1 MTKAKEPVNI
11 EQLLRVIP
19 PKEIVKYGYD
29 AELEDWLHDNGENLD
44 DATAKQIMK
53 ALRMIA

>member
-1 MTKAKEPVNI
+1 MKAKEPVNI

-29 AELEDWLHDNGENLD
+29 TELEDWLHDNGENLD
-44 DATAKQIMK
+44 DATTKQIMK

>member
-1 MTKAKEPVNI
+1 MKAKEPVNI

-29 AELEDWLHDNGENLD
+29 VELEDWLHDNGENLD
-44 DATAKQIMK
+44 DATTKQIMK

>member
-1 MTKAKEPVNI
+1 MKVKEPVNI
-11 EQLLRVIP
+11 EQLLRVITP
-19 PKEIVKYGYD
+19 EEIVKYGYD
-29 AELEDWLHDNGENLD
+29 AELEDWLHDNGDKLD